1 MERLLSQ
8 VGSPGISVT
17 IMAFGIDEGFE
28 QRRSGRSG
36 YIVAGQDERSIRPI
50 LKPRAET
57 FSTSSRRSFGFKVR
71 MRRRLTLKVLYWP
84 AIASTSIIVLL
95 LCVGP
100 FDPWIRPILGR
111 FLPIG
116 RLVPTPPPGDWVGT
130 GKHQITSHEQRRLAN
145 RRPPKSLYNRSL
157 LGLEVSDDVA
167 PQRDASPGR
176 ALSWNHPSIAD
187 RASLLPSLTDEE
199 QRIATANL
207 HAPKFDVKQEL
218 AGLDVE
224 VFNRDS
230 QLQAMTVGLRSSS
243 GNRVVEGEFWDS
255 LTGAQRHE
263 DARGYVGDEDGTDES
278 EPLRAARSRHGLG
291 GGWPD
296 MPQLISDLRQVA
308 ILARR
313 QPGATFLISRS
324 AGPSPETDLVA
335 WQEAVETEL
344 THLRRLSSIAS
355 PESMSIL
362 GELQTL
368 AEEGLRAAETVVDRP
383 AQIACLRAAHAL
395 SRRVVVWNAAH
406 QATRSTA
413 SWIGD
418 TEPTWSDRKEV
429 DGQVR
434 EIESETHATADPA
447 GWSRFLLL
455 DEIDAANQSSD
466 ETQRR
471 LIAQRFLS
479 RIDWYGLTPA
489 QRQWV
494 QRESVNQLANTLR
507 RWAVMPV
514 DYAALLGQLERQE
527 SDAIDLGGIDVA
539 RATQSLRFASSRDA
553 ETVGRMLNA
562 YYRNANLRLAVSSS
576 LIERLIPEI
585 DSRVQPVRQRILGA
599 DVRGQSFVDSRL
611 AVRLVP
617 SQTTWRLQ
625 LETLGNIQA
634 RTSSFN
640 GPVAIRN
647 GTQAAF
653 RSVTP
658 LEITRLDAEVGNTGV
673 DVQSQTTFR
682 GMDTDFDSIP
692 LVSTLVREIAM
703 NRYQQLAPLAKQ
715 IQHNQIRGSVSG
727 EVDQRVH
734 QQVDEASAKFVRHLV
749 GPLAGLGLSPM
760 VVDMQTTEDRL
771 TARYRIGGDWQLA
784 AFTPRPRAPGD
795 SLFSMQLHQSALNN
809 TLETALPAGK
819 SVTIKELVD
828 ELRSRFAVPDPVSL
842 VDDDDVEMSANTII
856 HFASTRPIT
865 VEIEEDSIWI
875 TLRIMRLYSPGS
887 VDLRRF
893 VVRAV
898 YKCQTDG
905 LSANLV
911 RDGHIRISGPGMSMR
926 DRLPARAIFNKVFS
940 INRPLPLIP
949 AALGE
954 HPAMTGLAISQ
965 LELRDGWIG
974 LAIGPATADRVAR
987 SDSPS
992 VD

>member
-1 MERLLSQ
+1 
-8 VGSPGISVT
+8 
-17 IMAFGIDEGFE
+17 
-28 QRRSGRSG
+28 
-36 YIVAGQDERSIRPI
+36 
-50 LKPRAET
+50 
-57 FSTSSRRSFGFKVR
+57 

-84 AIASTSIIVLL
+84 TIASTSIIVLL

-111 FLPIG
+111 FMPIG
-116 RLVPTPPPGDWVGT
+116 RLAPHYLQGSRFGEADGAVG
-130 GKHQITSHEQRRLAN
+130 SHESRRLAN
-145 RRPPKSLYNRSL
+145 RRPPQSLFNRSL
-157 LGLEVSDDVA
+157 LGVESLDNVA
-167 PQRDASPGR
+167 PQRDNLTGR
-176 ALSWNHPSIAD
+176 GPSWHYPSIAD
-187 RASLLPSLTDEE
+187 RASLLPSVTDEE
-199 QRIATANL
+199 LRLATARL
-207 HAPKFDVKQEL
+207 HAPHLGIHEEL
-218 AGLDVE
+218 AGLDLEFFVRE
-224 VFNRDS
+224 S
-230 QLQAMTVGLRSSS
+230 QRQAMLAGLRSAS
-243 GNRVVEGEFWDS
+243 GATKAILVGTNR
-255 LTGAQRHE
+255 GAQARVDGVDDE
-263 DARGYVGDEDGTDES
+263 IDFGIAGSDRRDDWEWLPDRRPGESARGYVGDEDGADES
-278 EPLRAARSRHGLG
+278 EPVRAARSRHGLG

-296 MPQLISDLRQVA
+296 MPQLIADLRQVA
-308 ILARR
+308 VLARR
-313 QPGATFLISRS
+313 QSGGTYLISHS
-324 AGPSPETDLVA
+324 AGLPAETDLVD
-335 WQEAVETEL
+335 WQEAVETQL
-344 THLRRLSSIAS
+344 NRLRRLPSIAS
-355 PESMSIL
+355 PDSMAIL
-362 GELQTL
+362 SELQSL
-368 AEEGLRAAETVVDRP
+368 AEDGLRAAEAVVDRP

-395 SRRVVVWNAAH
+395 SRRVVIWNAVH
-406 QATRSTA
+406 QATRSTV
-413 SWIGD
+413 SWVGD
-418 TEPTWSDRKEV
+418 VDSTWSDRKAV
-429 DGQVR
+429 IAQIGQIVA
-434 EIESETHATADPA
+434 ETQATADPT

-455 DEIDAANQSSD
+455 DEIAAANESSD
-466 ETQRR
+466 EARRR
-471 LIAQRFLS
+471 LVAQRFLS
-479 RIDWYGLTPA
+479 RIDWHGLTIA
-489 QRQWV
+489 QREWIE
-494 QRESVNQLANTLR
+494 RETVGQLANSVR

-514 DYAALLGQLERQE
+514 DYASLLGQLERQE

-553 ETVGRMLNA
+553 ESVGRTLNA
-562 YYRNANLRLAVSSS
+562 HYRNANLRLAVSSS
-576 LIERLIPEI
+576 LIERLIPEV
-585 DSRVQPVRQRILGA
+585 DSRIQPVRQRILGA

-625 LETLGNIQA
+625 LETLGNIHA

-658 LEITRLDAEVGNTGV
+658 LEITSLDAVVGDTGV
-673 DVQSQTTFR
+673 DVQSQTTVR
-682 GMDTDFDSIP
+682 GIDTDFDWIP

-715 IQHNQIRGSVSG
+715 IQHNQIRGSVSS

-734 QQVDEASAKFVRHLV
+734 HQIDEASAKFVRHLV

-795 SLFSMQLHQSALNN
+795 SLFSMQMHQSALNN

-819 SVTIKELVD
+819 SITIKELVE
-828 ELRSRFAVPDPVSL
+828 ELRSRFAVPDRVSL
-842 VDDDDVEMSANTII
+842 VDDDDVELSANTII

-865 VEIEEDSIWI
+865 VEIEEDSVWI

-898 YKCQTDG
+898 YKCEVDG

-949 AALGE
+949 AGLGE

-974 LAIGPATADRVAR
+974 LAIGPASVDRVAR
-987 SDSPS
+987 SVYPSTDLSPS
-992 VD
+992 TD